1 MDNSELHHSEYP
13 KLIVISILPILFLTL
28 SSHVNASTENNI
40 INIISPSNNSQVNLG
55 NLTITGTAV
64 YDSSLPCSVYA
75 TWNDSQSIRYPAN
88 IINNGKNYS
97 MWKFTFDPKSHEIVA
112 GPNTLNAILSCV
124 NLPSDNLTTVSSI
137 KVNGIEK
144 SNNVDNLSKIGSEFS
159 DMVPTT
165 NLSNS
170 QEKSN
175 VFSSNNFELA
185 IPFTKENE
193 TKYDSPIV
201 NEFERVNKTKT
212 NNTIQVNRTITN
224 AGPPSILE
232 IESNQNS
239 IKFLPYSNE
248 SRVLGDA
255 GPDQTVYEGT
265 SVILNGSNSKSN
277 SNVILSYEWKQ
288 LPNPN
293 ITVGGANTMIWS
305 FMAPFVSIDTTLT
318 FELVVT
324 DDRGITST
332 DDVNINVRDGNKSN
346 IEEEMTNEI
355 LGKESQNSKS
365 DTSSEPRNLIIQT
378 LVDENPISTGEEQV
392 IKIDLID
399 PNSDD
404 RINNATIRGE
414 ILDASD
420 DTVKEFSEN
429 NDSVEISLDIPDD
442 ADEGN
447 FVIRVNATA
456 PGYIS
461 SNTDTNFR
469 VQK

>member
-1 MDNSELHHSEYP
+1 MHHLEYP
-13 KLIVISILPILFLTL
+13 KLIVISILPILFIAL
-28 SSHVNASTENNI
+28 SGHVNATTEYNI
-40 INIISPSNNSQVNLG
+40 INIISPSNNSQVHTG

-88 IINNGKNYS
+88 IINDGKNYS
-97 MWKFTFDPKSHEIVA
+97 MWKFTFDSRSHEIVA
-112 GPNTLNAILSCV
+112 GPNSINAILSCM
-124 NLPSDNLTTVSSI
+124 NLPSDNLTTISSI
-137 KVNGIEK
+137 KVSGIEISDK
-144 SNNVDNLSKIGSEFS
+144 EDNSSMIDSEFS

-165 NLSNS
+165 GLNNS
-170 QEKSN
+170 QEKSD
-175 VFSSNNFELA
+175 VYSSNNFELA

-193 TKYDSPIV
+193 TKYDSPMI
-201 NEFERVNKTKT
+201 NEFGRINRTNTNSTILDNK
-212 NNTIQVNRTITN
+212 TITN

-239 IKFLPYSNE
+239 NKFLPYSNDT
-248 SRVLGDA
+248 RVVSDA

-277 SNVILSYEWKQ
+277 NNVILSYEWKQ
-288 LPNPN
+288 VPNPS

-305 FMAPFVSIDTTLT
+305 FIAPFVSIDTTLT
-318 FELVVT
+318 FELIVT
-324 DDRGITST
+324 DDKGITST
-332 DDVNINVRDGNKSN
+332 DVVNINVRNGNKSVS
-346 IEEEMTNEI
+346 EEEMTNEI
-355 LGKESQNSKS
+355 LGKENQNSKS

-378 LVDENPISTGEEQV
+378 LVDENPVSTGEEQV

-414 ILDASD
+414 ILDASE

-429 NDSVEISLDIPDD
+429 NDSFELSLNIPED
-442 ADEGN
+442 AKEGN

-461 SNTDTNFR
+461 SNTDTNFE